1 MARMCPTSQEWIG
14 QSFGLLLQVVNI
26 CSLLVVPVT
35 VINLKRD
42 HLGPGRGTLA
52 TFFYT
57 VLFLKLWSYVQV
69 DNWHHCAVLWNS
81 VAKFPWFR

>member
-1 MARMCPTSQEWIG
+1 MRPSKERHCPFQEWIG
-14 QSFGLLLQVVNI
+14 QSFGLLLHVVNI
-26 CSLLVVPVT
+26 CSLLFVPVT

-69 DNWHHCAVLWNS
+69 
-81 VAKFPWFR
+81 R

>member
-1 MARMCPTSQEWIG
+1 M
-14 QSFGLLLQVVNI
+14 LHVVNI
-26 CSLLVVPVT
+26 SSLLFVPVT
-35 VINLKRD
+35 VINLRRE

-69 DNWHHCAVLWNS
+69 NHWCRGHHSTCRKPVRYQSVNDFQINRDNLRCE
-81 VAKFPWFR
+81 